1 MTGQSDRPPRH
12 RFETRF
18 ESWLDFDPSCTP
30 RGVPLRIPIF
40 KQPKTVTSYD
50 GRLLLSRPDPQEA
63 ERTDRLPA

>member
-1 MTGQSDRPPRH
+1 MRRSDIAE
-12 RFETRF
+12 FETPNLKQLNLK
-18 ESWLDFDPSCTP
+18 SSSNPSCTP

-63 ERTDRLPA
+63 KRSDRWPA